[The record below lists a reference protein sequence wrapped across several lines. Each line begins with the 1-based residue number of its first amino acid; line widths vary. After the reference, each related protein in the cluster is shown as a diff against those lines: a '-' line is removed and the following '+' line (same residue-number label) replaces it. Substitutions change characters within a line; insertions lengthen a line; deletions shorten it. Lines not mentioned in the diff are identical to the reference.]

1 MKSLKLTT
9 GPGNPCSGVGM
20 EANGQ
25 TAIAEM
31 RSPLEATNGLALDGL
46 TVFNHVCF
54 PVSLIIQVMHVNR
67 PDNYTGPDTPPP
79 KLDPNLLLQICTGS
93 YAEKEYE
100 EIVRVGRKLLETYK
114 EPDPEN
120 DADKPTISSLKDGR
134 RDAERGVRRREDR
147 LRHRQVR
154 ADA

>member
-46 TVFNHVCF
+46 TVFNHVRF
-54 PVSLIIQVMHVNR
+54 PVSLRVQVMHVNR

-134 RDAERGVRRREDR
+134 SDAERGVRRREDR
-147 LRHRQVR
+147 VRHRQVR

>member
-54 PVSLIIQVMHVNR
+54 PVSLTMQVMHVNR

-147 LRHRQVR
+147 VRYRQVR

>member
-46 TVFNHVCF
+46 TVFNHVRF
-54 PVSLIIQVMHVNR
+54 PVSLRVQVMHVNR

-79 KLDPNLLLQICTGS
+79 KLDPNLLLQICTFLSFLSFTRSRFRICTVLQRGLCIL
-93 YAEKEYE
+93 AGQLFMTAAP
-100 EIVRVGRKLLETYK
+100 V
-114 EPDPEN
+114 
-120 DADKPTISSLKDGR
+120 PTS
-134 RDAERGVRRREDR
+134 
-147 LRHRQVR
+147 HHP
-154 ADA
+154 